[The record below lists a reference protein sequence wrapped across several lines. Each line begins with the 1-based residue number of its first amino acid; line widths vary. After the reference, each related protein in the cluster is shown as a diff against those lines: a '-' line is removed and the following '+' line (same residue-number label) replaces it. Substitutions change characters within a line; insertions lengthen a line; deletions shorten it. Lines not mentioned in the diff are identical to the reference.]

1 MNLNRNLIIIAVV
14 LLVASVWVY
23 QSGIARA
30 ERFERGQRFLPSLN
44 PDDVA
49 EIAISKGAERVTLE
63 RGEEGF
69 AVTEIHGYPATN
81 ESVNRVLRSLVE
93 LELDKEIGTGDDLY
107 RELGLT
113 ADAVEMTELTL
124 RSPDGSDMVQ
134 LRLGKPF
141 DGGDGSYLR
150 RIDGDGGPAYLST
163 RRVTL
168 NTSADAFL
176 AKEIVNHSTDE
187 IERIDGLDFA
197 VVRNE
202 DGLALDR
209 VPVGKEENP
218 SAMSRVKGI
227 LSYLRFDEVF
237 LADDEKLRGL
247 AMRQVADVRLTDG
260 SGYRLAL
267 AEKDGENFLQIAG
280 YHTVNQVSVD
290 RDESTEELEEKAELL
305 GRADEISR
313 FNRFHGSWVYR
324 VSETTAEKL
333 SLQKADLIQAKS

>member
-1 MNLNRNLIIIAVV
+1 MNLNRNLTIIAVV

-30 ERFERGQRFLPSLN
+30 DRFERGQRFLPSLN

-49 EIAISKGAERVTLE
+49 EIAISKGTEHVTLK
-63 RGEEGF
+63 RGEDGF
-69 AVTEIHGYPATN
+69 TITEIHGYPATN

-93 LELDKEIGTGDDLY
+93 LELDKEVGAGDDLY

-163 RRVTL
+163 HRVSL
-168 NTSADAFL
+168 STSADTFL
-176 AKEIVNHSTDE
+176 AKEIVNISADR

-197 VVRNE
+197 VVRTE
-202 DGLALDR
+202 SGLELDR
-209 VPVGKEENP
+209 IPAGREENP
-218 SAMSRVKGI
+218 SAMSRAKGM
-227 LSYLRFDEVF
+227 LGYLRFDEVF
-237 LADDEKLRGL
+237 LADDDELAGL

-267 AEKDGENFLQIAG
+267 AERDDEHFLQIIG

-290 RDESTEELEEKAELL
+290 RDESTEELEGKAEIL

-324 VSETTAEKL
+324 VSETTADKL

>member
-1 MNLNRNLIIIAVV
+1 MNLNRNLTIIAVV

-30 ERFERGQRFLPSLN
+30 DRFERGQRFLPSLN

-49 EIAISKGAERVTLE
+49 EIAISRDTERVTLK
-63 RGEEGF
+63 RGEDGF
-69 AVTEIHGYPATN
+69 TVNEIRGYPATN

-113 ADAVEMTELTL
+113 ADAAEMTELTL
-124 RSPDGSDMVQ
+124 RATGGADMVQ
-134 LRLGKPF
+134 LRVGKAF
-141 DGGDGSYLR
+141 EGGDGTYLR
-150 RIDGDGGPAYLST
+150 RLDGGGGPAYLST
-163 RRVTL
+163 RRFSL
-168 NTSADAFL
+168 DPSADTFL
-176 AKEIVNHSTDE
+176 AKEIINIGADR

-197 VVRNE
+197 IVRTE
-202 DGLALDR
+202 SGLELDR
-209 VPVGKEENP
+209 FPATREENP
-218 SAMSRVKGI
+218 SAMGRAKGM

-237 LADDEKLRGL
+237 LADDDELAGL

-267 AEKDGENFLQIAG
+267 AERDGEHFLQIVG

-290 RDESTEELEEKAELL
+290 RDESTEELEDKAEIL

-324 VSETTAEKL
+324 INDTTADKL
-333 SLQKADLIQAKS
+333 SLRKVDLTQARS